1 MKAKEVAQWA
11 KVRSSKEEKVVKQLL
26 IETEAVA
33 SEEEEKVW
41 YCNGFNVYDPL
52 LIQHVIYPD
61 CL

>member
-33 SEEEEKVW
+33 SREEEKV
-41 YCNGFNVYDPL
+41 
-52 LIQHVIYPD
+52 
-61 CL
+61 